1 MTRARCCQELAR
13 GWSSSQAPRAA
24 PSLEGAA
31 AGPELEQLAA
41 DLFADGDLTPEEL
54 ELVTKAWEAA
64 APAPAPAPPAPP
76 APPSALPP
84 DRPDDTNRYW
94 GD

>member
-24 PSLEGAA
+24 PSSEGAA

-41 DLFADGDLTPEEL
+41 DLFADGDLTPEE
-54 ELVTKAWEAA
+54 VTTIAEAWEAT
-64 APAPAPAPPAPP
+64 APAPAS

-84 DRPDDTNRYW
+84 DRPDDANRYW